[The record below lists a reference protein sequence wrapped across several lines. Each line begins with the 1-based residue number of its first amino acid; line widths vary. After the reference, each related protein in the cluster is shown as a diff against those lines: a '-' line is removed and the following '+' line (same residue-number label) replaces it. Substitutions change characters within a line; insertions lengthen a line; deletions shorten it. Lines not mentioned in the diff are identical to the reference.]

1 MYLDSTTI
9 MLLAGAAVTLL
20 ASGFLHWTYNKYK
33 FKPNNNGYT
42 GCEVAEMILRAECA
56 NYVGVSMTSGE
67 LTDHYDPRTKSVC
80 LSQSVYNMHSIAA
93 VAVAAHECGHAIQHK
108 EQYAPL
114 LFRSALVPYANL
126 GSKLGIP
133 IILLGWYFGLDFNLP
148 SGGVFSVSQLGI
160 MIFSIAILFQII
172 TLPVEIDA
180 SNRALVILAKE
191 NILDGSELKGARRML
206 TAAALTYVAA
216 AASAV
221 LQLLRIILL
230 NGGRRSRR

>member
-33 FKPNNNGYT
+33 FKTNLNGYT
-42 GCEVAEMILRAECA
+42 GEQVAEMILLAENA
-56 NYVGVSMTSGE
+56 GGVGISQTSGD
-67 LTDHYDPRTKSVC
+67 LTDHYDPKTRTVC
-80 LSQSVYNMHSIAA
+80 LSQSVFGMRSIAA

-114 LFRSALVPYANL
+114 MFRSALVPYANL

-133 IILLGWYFGLDFNLP
+133 IVLLGWYFGLDFNL
-148 SGGVFSVSQLGI
+148 SNGSVFSVAQLGI
-160 MIFSIAILFQII
+160 IIFSLAILFQLV

-180 SNRALVILAKE
+180 SNRALVILARE
-191 NILDGSELKGARRML
+191 NILEGSELKGARKML

-221 LQLLRIILL
+221 LQLLRIVLL
-230 NGGRRSRR
+230 NGRRSKR